1 MDKLIVVL
9 LIMLYKLDFKH
20 RKYLKYIVLI
30 KDLVEIE
37 DQVWIEILLIK
48 TNKLIN
54 FHIKI
59 NLLFINLV
67 VKVEHRNYPNNWQ
80 TSMRNSVSML
90 KVELLPIILRQYWNK
105 KKTIMDILLV
115 NMTMVLRVVWQLVT
129 LELILTKIIWID
141 MADLMMMIMVV
152 I

>member
-37 DQVWIEILLIK
+37 DQVWIEILLLK

-67 VKVEHRNYPNNWQ
+67 VKVEHLNYPNNWQ
-80 TSMRNSVSML
+80 TSMRNSVNML